1 MNNIKPKTI
10 EGISWLD
17 FSEIFGVPSGMT
29 LKNQNCSEKELLDF
43 IVRRCR
49 TGGDD
54 GSFRFIRLNQKH
66 TSIIVNAELVSNRPA
81 DGVFTDKRGFVISVR
96 TADCLPI
103 FLYDSK
109 VVALLHAGW
118 RGLLAGIINRFFAE
132 VRDFDKVSAKAV
144 IGPAIGPCCFS
155 VGPEVAILFN
165 SGYSERRFG
174 KLFMDLGRFA
184 VDALAESGIKYIYRY
199 EHCTA
204 CEPAIYHSFR
214 QEGVKTG
221 QMLAFMSL
229 GG

>member
-1 MNNIKPKTI
+1 MNDIKPKTV
-10 EGISWLD
+10 EGIFWLD
-17 FSEIFGVPSGMT
+17 FSDIFGIPSGMT
-29 LKNQNCSEKELLDF
+29 LRNRSSSEKELSDF

-49 TGGDD
+49 IDRDD

-66 TSIIVNAELVSNRPA
+66 TSIIRNAESVSERPA
-81 DGVFTDKRGFVISVR
+81 DGVFTDKRGLAISVK

-103 FLYDSK
+103 FLFDGK
-109 VVALLHAGW
+109 IIALLHAGW
-118 RGLLAGIINRFFAE
+118 RGLLSGIINRFFAE
-132 VRDFDKVSAKAV
+132 VKDFDKVSGKAV

-165 SGYSERRFG
+165 SGYLNKRFG
-174 KLFMDLGRFA
+174 KLFMDLGCFA
-184 VDALAESGIKYIYRY
+184 VDALTAGGIKYIYRY
-199 EHCTA
+199 EPCTA